1 MTWMLSP
8 KSRPPLR
15 IDLRGL
21 DPVVVAQASPAEVG
35 RLPVGHGNELLPL
48 AELFHLEHAG
58 SDGDGVPTLRLQG
71 DFSRCDRIGW
81 QMAAGRIE
89 LDGDAG
95 DYLGAGMSGGE
106 LRVSGSAGLL
116 AACEM
121 QGGFL
126 EVGAD
131 VGDFAAGA
139 LPGSMNG
146 MRGGTLVVRGR
157 AGHRLGDRMR
167 RGLAVVFGDTGDFTG
182 SRLVAGSIAVGG
194 RLGAHCGWG
203 MRRGSIVCAGEP
215 PALPS
220 TFVPTGHDI
229 GVFWQL
235 LARELARHG
244 GPFAALPARK
254 PWRLAGDLGAGGF
267 GELLLMH

>member
-1 MTWMLSP
+1 MTWTLSP
-8 KSRPPLR
+8 RSRPALR
-15 IDLRGL
+15 VDLRGL
-21 DPVVVAQASPAEVG
+21 SPVAMAQAAPAEVE
-35 RLPVGHGNELLPL
+35 RLPVGHGNEQWPL
-48 AELFHLEHAG
+48 AELFHIEHAG
-58 SDGDGVPTLRLQG
+58 HPDDVATLRLQG

-89 LDGDAG
+89 LEGDAG

-121 QGGFL
+121 QGGHL

-146 MRGGTLVVRGR
+146 MRGGTLLVRGR
-157 AGHRLGDRMR
+157 AGQRLGDRMR
-167 RGLAVVFGDTGDFTG
+167 RGLAMVFGDAGDFTG

-203 MRRGSIVCAGEP
+203 MRRGSIVCAGAP
-215 PALPS
+215 PALAP

-244 GPFAALPARK
+244 GPFAALPSRK
-254 PWRLAGDLGAGGF
+254 PARLAGDLGAGGL
-267 GELLLMH
+267 GELLLVH